1 MWKKFDLIIGFV
13 GSAACSP
20 CLEAM
25 MERHPTW
32 DSRFFFS
39 TWNQSLIDKLLKQQ
53 EVLKKKGI
61 ERHVLILC
69 DDVILTAKDD
79 DQLAHMAMR
88 GRHFNVSLMM
98 CAVSYTSISKRAR
111 RSLDVLLCYSCPM
124 QGDRKILTW
133 EFSNNS
139 KTADFAMQNLDENEC
154 VVFET
159 SRKKQKLWLW
169 KAVLLEPIMFR
180 ESKQLPSLGE
190 LRRRASRDSAA
201 EHRSSLR
208 QTKTCE
214 ISDRKLFQERESAA
228 PFLDETQSSH
238 PSPGHRN
245 DDVNPQS
252 EQVYSV

>member
-32 DSRFFFS
+32 DPRFFFS
-39 TWNQSLIDKLLKQQ
+39 GWNQKLIDKLLKQQ
-53 EVLKKKGI
+53 EDLKRNGI
-61 ERHVLILC
+61 ERQVLIIC
-69 DDVILTAKDD
+69 DDVILTSKDD

-139 KTADFAMQNLDENEC
+139 QTANFAMQNLNENEC

-159 SRKKQKLWLW
+159 SRKKQTLWLW
-169 KAVLLEPIMFR
+169 KAVLLDPSMFR
-180 ESKQLPSLGE
+180 TRRLPSLGE
-190 LRRRASRDSAA
+190 LKRQASRDSTSA
-201 EHRSSLR
+201 HRQVSR
-208 QTKTCE
+208 QTKTFGM
-214 ISDRKLFQERESAA
+214 SDRTLYEANDRFGGGSRTQES
-228 PFLDETQSSH
+228 L
-238 PSPGHRN
+238 PS
-245 DDVNPQS
+245 DDQQNADANPVS
-252 EQVYSV
+252 EQVCYV